1 MGYLLQLE
9 MLWMQDV
16 IDNGWVMDGRKIKI
30 LCLLVHSLVR
40 I

>member
-16 IDNGWVMDGRKIKI
+16 VDNGWVMNGRKIKI
-30 LCLLVHSLVR
+30 L
-40 I
+40 